1 MKKKI
6 FIALTVV
13 ILICALAGGYN
24 YYRYN
29 YIDLVTDYYGITY
42 TPPVERYTN
51 FFGSVEYSEPKVEV
65 ENLPQYD
72 NDSSAVSVKKKG
84 FYERKKYLL
93 AEYVKEEKVAPRPQ
107 DEKFEHAPKLQALRE
122 MLQEQ
127 YIVVSFT
134 HHRNY
139 DAKDF
144 LRFLRKNGIN
154 WTNMKEY
161 CDKNDLSARYY
172 AIETGS

>member
-13 ILICALAGGYN
+13 ILICVLAGGYN
-24 YYRYN
+24 YRYN

-72 NDSSAVSVKKKG
+72 NDSSAVSVKKKE

-93 AEYVKEEKVAPRPQ
+93 AEYVKEEKVAPRSQ
-107 DEKFEHAPKLQALRE
+107 DEKLEHAPKLQALRE

-134 HHRNY
+134 HNRNY
-139 DAKDF
+139 DAKNF
-144 LRFLRKNGIN
+144 LKFLRKNGVN
-154 WTNMKEY
+154 WTKMKEY

-172 AIETGS
+172 AI

>member
-6 FIALTVV
+6 FIALTIV
-13 ILICALAGGYN
+13 ILICALIGGYN

-29 YIDLVTDYYGITY
+29 YVELVTDYYGITY
-42 TPPVERYTN
+42 TPPVKRNIN
-51 FFGSVEYSEPKVEV
+51 FFGSVEYSEPKVDV
-65 ENLPQYD
+65 ENLPQYY
-72 NDSSAVSVKKKG
+72 NDSSAVSDKRKE
-84 FYERKKYLL
+84 FYKRKKNFLS
-93 AEYVKEEKVAPRPQ
+93 EYVKEEKVAPRSQ
-107 DEKFEHAPKLQALRE
+107 DEKLEHAPKLQALRE

-154 WTNMKEY
+154 WTKMKEF
-161 CDKNDLSARYY
+161 CDKNDLSSKYY
-172 AIETGS
+172 VIY

>member
-6 FIALTVV
+6 FIAVIIVIVV
-13 ILICALAGGYN
+13 CAFVGGYHH
-24 YYRYN
+24 YRYN
-29 YIDLVTDYYGITY
+29 YVELVTDYYGITY
-42 TPPVERYTN
+42 TPPVERN
-51 FFGSVEYSEPKVEV
+51 ISFFGFVEYSEPKVEV
-65 ENLPQYD
+65 ENLPQYC
-72 NDSSAVSVKKKG
+72 NDSSAVNNKQKE
-84 FYERKKYLL
+84 FYERKKNLL
-93 AEYVKEEKVAPRPQ
+93 SEFAKEEKIVPRTQ
-107 DEKFEHAPKLQALRE
+107 DEKLEHAPKLQALRE

-144 LRFLRKNGIN
+144 LKFLRKNGIN
-154 WTNMKEY
+154 WTKMKEY

-172 AIETGS
+172 AIEPGI

>member
-6 FIALTVV
+6 FIALTIV
-13 ILICALAGGYN
+13 ILLCVLAGGYN

-51 FFGSVEYSEPKVEV
+51 FFGSVEYSEPQVEV

-72 NDSSAVSVKKKG
+72 NDSSAVSVKKKE
-84 FYERKKYLL
+84 FYERKKYQL
-93 AEYVKEEKVAPRPQ
+93 AEYVKEEKLAPRSQ
-107 DEKFEHAPKLQALRE
+107 DEKLEHAPKLQALRE

-144 LRFLRKNGIN
+144 LKFLRKNGIN
-154 WTNMKEY
+154 
-161 CDKNDLSARYY
+161 
-172 AIETGS
+172 

>member
-6 FIALTVV
+6 FIALTIV
-13 ILICALAGGYN
+13 ILLCVLAGGYN

-72 NDSSAVSVKKKG
+72 NDSSAVSVKKKE

-93 AEYVKEEKVAPRPQ
+93 AEYVKEEKVAPRSQ
-107 DEKFEHAPKLQALRE
+107 DEKLEHAPKLQAYVKCCKSNIL
-122 MLQEQ
+122 
-127 YIVVSFT
+127 
-134 HHRNY
+134 
-139 DAKDF
+139 
-144 LRFLRKNGIN
+144 
-154 WTNMKEY
+154 
-161 CDKNDLSARYY
+161 
-172 AIETGS
+172 

>member
-1 MKKKI
+1 M
-6 FIALTVV
+6 
-13 ILICALAGGYN
+13 ILACAFVGGYF

-29 YIDLVTDYYGITY
+29 CVELVTDYYGVTY
-42 TPPVERYTN
+42 TPPVERNTN

-65 ENLPQYD
+65 ENLPQYY
-72 NDSSAVSVKKKG
+72 NDSSAVSDKRKE
-84 FYERKKYLL
+84 FYKRKKNLL
-93 AEYVKEEKVAPRPQ
+93 SEYVKEEKVVPKSQ
-107 DEKFEHAPKLQALRE
+107 DEKLEHAPKLQALRE

-144 LRFLRKNGIN
+144 LKFLRKNGIN
-154 WTNMKEY
+154 WTKMKEF
-161 CDKNDLSARYY
+161 CDKNDLSSKYY
-172 AIETGS
+172 VIY